1 MQKRRNSITKANNSI
16 TLQTYCT
23 TTFAES
29 FCKIKKQ
36 NDETI
41 IKQNITIMKI
51 SGKIKT
57 VLVLAIS
64 AMFASNVEAQET
76 KEVTNYDQSFR
87 LGVGANAGYS
97 LNDPYKLSLGAD
109 VRGQYDLSKRYSL
122 TLTTGYT
129 NLFVS
134 KADGFTGQEGKDL
147 GIIPAKAGFKAFVW
161 NDQFYVMG
169 EAGAAFAVS
178 NVDNTRDKTSLLLS
192 PSIGYATKY
201 IDISLNYT
209 HYNHFDRLN
218 NNGSLNRGVGQV
230 GVRLAYGFQL

>member
-1 MQKRRNSITKANNSI
+1 
-16 TLQTYCT
+16 
-23 TTFAES
+23 
-29 FCKIKKQ
+29 
-36 NDETI
+36 
-41 IKQNITIMKI
+41 MKI
-51 SGKIKT
+51 SAKIKM
-57 VLVLAIS
+57 VLVVAIS
-64 AMFASNVEAQET
+64 AMFANNAQAQEV
-76 KEVTNYDQSFR
+76 KEVKNYDQGFR
-87 LGVGANAGYS
+87 LGVGLNAGYS
-97 LNDPYKLSLGAD
+97 TNDPYKLALGAD

-134 KADGFTGQEGKDL
+134 KADTFPGQTEGKDL

-161 NDQFYVMG
+161 NDEFYVMG

-218 NNGSLNRGVGQV
+218 NNGTLGRGVGQV

>member
-1 MQKRRNSITKANNSI
+1 M
-16 TLQTYCT
+16 
-23 TTFAES
+23 TF
-29 FCKIKKQ
+29 KKQ

-109 VRGQYDLSKRYSL
+109 VRGQYDLSKRYSF

-134 KADGFTGQEGKDL
+134 KADGFPGQTEGKDL

-230 GVRLAYGFQL
+230 GVRLAYGFEL